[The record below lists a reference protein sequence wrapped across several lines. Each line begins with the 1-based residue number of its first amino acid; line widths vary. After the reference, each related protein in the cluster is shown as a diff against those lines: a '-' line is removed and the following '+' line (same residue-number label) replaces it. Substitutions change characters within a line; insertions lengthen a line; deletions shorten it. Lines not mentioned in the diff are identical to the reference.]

1 MACAALIVAG
11 TMASCTPDMDGW
23 GADSAYDRLFSSTS
37 LSVEP
42 GDSWAEVT
50 YATVNGAQQY
60 QIQVMKCTN
69 PETEVFNDS
78 VADDAEGLISYT
90 STQTPDTIRGLL
102 GETSYKLR
110 IRSVAEGKKTSKWSY
125 YASSTGKSY
134 FTTDKE
140 QIFNDVATSDRGETT
155 IRLTWPAGATVDK
168 IVCTQGETE
177 AEYTLTEEE
186 IAAGEKTFTDL
197 TPATSY
203 TFAIY
208 SGTSKRGDVTVS
220 TQAQAPDG
228 DYKVYLTESE
238 TVIDNNYLNAIAEE
252 AAADGKTNYAVTV
265 VIPEGQTVSLV
276 ATSETGEDASVKIPD
291 GMSLT
296 VFGVG
301 GTGVVKMPKAL
312 NIAGKHN
319 TIKFQQLTLQGES
332 DGSFINQSA
341 EANVENIVIEDC
353 TFKDFTKYVI
363 RVQGSSALSATINKI
378 QFKNTIVQNC
388 GGSGN
393 YGIVHADVAK
403 GMGAV
408 KNVEFDGCT
417 FNNVN
422 CGNTGIIVSK
432 NNDMESISI
441 QNCTFYNITTRY
453 FCDGSKNAALT
464 GGMNIKNC
472 IMGKSSG
479 DNDKMSGRWKS
490 ISMTSSDV
498 FVLNDWA
505 QQKLATD
512 DKIARAIDLSSSDVF
527 EDPANG
533 DFTIKASDLKGY
545 GDPRWNK

>member
-60 QIQVMKCTN
+60 QIQVMKCTD
-69 PETEVFNDS
+69 PDKDVFNDS
-78 VADDAEGLISYT
+78 IAEDAEGLISYT
-90 STQTPDTIRGLL
+90 TTQSPDTIRGLL

-155 IRLTWPAGATVDK
+155 IRLTWPTGATVDK
-168 IVCTQGETE
+168 IVCTQGETVT
-177 AEYTLTEEE
+177 EYTLTTDE

-220 TQAQAPDG
+220 TLAQSPDG
-228 DYKVYLTESE
+228 DYKKYLTASE
-238 TVIDNNYLNAIAEE
+238 TVIDNNYLKAVAEE
-252 AAADGKTNYAVTV
+252 AAADGKTNYSVTI

-276 ATSETGEDASVKIPD
+276 ATSEAGEDASVKIPD

-296 VFGVG
+296 VFGIG

-319 TIKFQQLTLQGES
+319 TVKFQQLTLQGEG
-332 DGSFINQSA
+332 DGVFINQSE
-341 EANVENIVIEDC
+341 EANVENIVVEDC
-353 TFKDFTKYVI
+353 TFKDFTKYMI
-363 RVQGSSALSATINKI
+363 RVQGSALSATINKV
-378 QFKNTIVQNC
+378 QFKNTIVQDC
-388 GGSGN
+388 GSGN
-393 YGIVHADVAK
+393 YGVVHADVAK

-417 FNNVN
+417 FYNIN
-422 CGNTGIIVSK
+422 CGTTGIIVTK

-441 QNCTFYNITTRY
+441 QNCTFYNITNRY
-453 FCDGSKNAALT
+453 FCDGNKTNSLT
-464 GGMNIKNC
+464 GGITLKNC
-472 IMGKSSG
+472 IFGKSDG
-479 DNDKMSGRWKS
+479 GNDKMSGRWAS
-490 ISMTSSDV
+490 IPMTSSDA
-498 FVLNDWA
+498 FILSDWA
-505 QQKLATD
+505 QQKLVSDDHIAT
-512 DKIARAIDLSSSDVF
+512 KIELTSSDVF
-527 EDPANG
+527 EDPDNG
-533 DFTIKASDLKGY
+533 DFTVKASDLKGF

>member
-23 GADSAYDRLFSSTS
+23 GTDSAYDRLFSNTS

-50 YATVNGAQQY
+50 YAKVNGAQQY
-60 QIQVMKCTN
+60 QIQIMKCTD
-69 PETEVFNDS
+69 PDTQVFNDS
-78 VADDAEGLISYT
+78 VAEDAAGLINYT
-90 STQTPDTIRGLL
+90 TTQSPDTLRGLL

-110 IRSVAEGKKTSKWSY
+110 IRAVADGKNTSKWSY

-140 QIFNDVATSDRGETT
+140 QIFNDVPTTDRGETT

-168 IVCTQGETE
+168 IVCTQGETVT
-177 AEYTLTEEE
+177 EYTLTSEE
-186 IAAGEKTFTDL
+186 IAAGEKTFTEL

-208 SGTSKRGDVTVS
+208 SETTKRGDVTVS
-220 TQAQAPDG
+220 TQAEAPSG
-228 DYKVYLTESE
+228 DYRKNLTEAE
-238 TVIDNNYLNAIAEE
+238 TVIDNNMLKELAAEAE
-252 AAADGKTNYAVTV
+252 ADGKTNYSVTL

-276 ATSETGEDASVKIPD
+276 ATSEAGEAASVKIPD

-296 VFGVG
+296 VFGIG

-312 NIAGKHN
+312 NIAGKHT

-332 DGSFINQSA
+332 DASFVNQSD
-341 EANVENIVIEDC
+341 EANVENLIIEDC
-353 TFKDFTKYVI
+353 TFKDFTNYAI
-363 RVQGSSALSATINKI
+363 RVQGSAQSATINKI

-388 GGSGN
+388 SHGN
-393 YGIVHADVAK
+393 YGLIHVDVNK

-417 FNNVN
+417 FYNVN
-422 CGNTGIIVSK
+422 CGTTGVIVSK
-432 NNDMESISI
+432 NNDMESITM
-441 QNCTFYNITTRY
+441 QNCTFYGTTTRY
-453 FCDGSKNAALT
+453 FCDGNKTSSLT
-464 GGMNIKNC
+464 VGMTLKNC
-472 IMGKSSG
+472 IFGKSSG
-479 DNDKMSGRWKS
+479 NNDKMTSRWAS
-490 ISMTSSDV
+490 IPATGTDV
-498 FVLNDWA
+498 FVLSDWA
-505 QQKLATD
+505 QARLATD
-512 DKIARAIDLSSSDVF
+512 DKLATAISASSADVF
-527 EDPANG
+527 EDPENG
-533 DFTIKASDLKGY
+533 DFTIKFSDLKGY